1 MARNCTHKVGFPSVA
16 TSPYGF
22 KGNMQSCSREGR
34 DSLIPFWILWTLGCV
49 EGFSSFAYLMYSA
62 KGGCSGRAPLC
73 SVPFRKTSSVGL
85 ILFHKE
91 TPGLASL

>member
-49 EGFSSFAYLMYSA
+49 EGFSSFAYLMYSLQREA
-62 KGGCSGRAPLC
+62 AVDGHLSALFLLGKPPLM
-73 SVPFRKTSSVGL
+73 V
-85 ILFHKE
+85 
-91 TPGLASL
+91 